1 MSVVSISSPRK
12 TDGEVRMSDQK
23 NYISCSNWEPYHT
36 VWTTMVSNVAAVK
49 FSFDVSKCVQG
60 ELLAFMRDGEGRRF
74 IGLLTRDKTVC
85 NLAI

>member
-1 MSVVSISSPRK
+1 
-12 TDGEVRMSDQK
+12 
-23 NYISCSNWEPYHT
+23 
-36 VWTTMVSNVAAVK
+36 MVSNVAAVK